1 MFEPLG
7 QLIKRNIAKSKF
19 SNELIVV
26 SIFNAANKVVEK
38 EFGQNLVK
46 PLSFKDGVLSLKV
59 SNPILSQEIQ
69 SRNQE
74 FLDNINEELGGK
86 RVLKILFR

>member
-19 SNELIVV
+19 SNELVII
-26 SIFNAANKVVEK
+26 SIFNATNKVVEK
-38 EFGQNLVK
+38 EFGQNLIK
-46 PLSFKDGVLSLKV
+46 PQSFKDGVLSLKV

-69 SRNQE
+69 SRSQE
-74 FLDNINEELGGK
+74 FLDNINTELGDK
-86 RVLKILFR
+86 RVLRIMFR